1 MIGDWKMETSTGFN
15 NYLWEL
21 SVGWLSRSIAT
32 LLYPLDKISQTRD
45 GLITY
50 DTITSVWTA
59 STQFKIG
66 EPFRESTLDGRTT
79 TTLARVDGNKLI
91 KDQVPDASTGYLSTR
106 QVREFKD
113 TDGDGV
119 VDTFFL
125 TLTITSPGYNTV
137 STGVYRKVDR
147 P

>member
-1 MIGDWKMETSTGFN
+1 M
-15 NYLWEL
+15 
-21 SVGWLSRSIAT
+21 
-32 LLYPLDKISQTRD
+32 
-45 GLITY
+45 
-50 DTITSVWTA
+50 
-59 STQFKIG
+59 
-66 EPFRESTLDGRTT
+66 
-79 TTLARVDGNKLI
+79 ARVDGNKLI

-119 VDTFFL
+119 GDTFFL